1 MTNGEHVNEAIQV
14 LASIGLPP
22 AQQNER
28 SGLCLLAL
36 IDLTADKGWDRAT
49 DPLVGITPIMDW
61 VREHYRKDYA
71 PNTRETV
78 RRQTMHQFVDA
89 GIACYNPDDPHRPVN
104 SPRAVYQI
112 EPCALALLR
121 TFGTDDWDVRL
132 RAYAAERQ
140 TLVERYARQREQH
153 LVPVQVPE
161 GVEIRLSPA
170 SAR

>member
-14 LASIGLPP
+14 LASSGLPP

-71 PNTRETV
+71 PNTRETGMS
-78 RRQTMHQFVDA
+78 Q
-89 GIACYNPDDPHRPVN
+89 
-104 SPRAVYQI
+104 
-112 EPCALALLR
+112 
-121 TFGTDDWDVRL
+121 
-132 RAYAAERQ
+132 
-140 TLVERYARQREQH
+140 
-153 LVPVQVPE
+153 
-161 GVEIRLSPA
+161 
-170 SAR
+170 